1 MTSFSLSLAA
11 ADVLAQTLR
20 VNIRQFPFDIPSVG
34 TYQQDRI
41 RIAKAVFLDLAD
53 RGLVRGGTIDPE
65 LVRAMRA
72 LSGYVVTVAAMG
84 TVDGDR
90 KIYAR
95 AASTGETGVLAV
107 REERGLRLE
116 LIRPTALAV
125 TMVGLLPQ
133 AEAGPGQSVT
143 LTSPAPVPQRG
154 EAGEDDLFA
163 DVRPGSGSSGSEHQ
177 LRIAAS
183 YLHRPR
189 TGTGVFA
196 VSGRDRGG
204 REKRGGGLTWMDTDA
219 GRYLTMSWP
228 PGEDGQVRSTF
239 SPADSARMSH
249 ALGELIESVAPRR

>member
-1 MTSFSLSLAA
+1 MMTTFSLSLAA

-72 LSGYVVTVAAMG
+72 LSGYVITVAAMG
-84 TVDGDR
+84 TVEGGR
-90 KIYAR
+90 RIYAR

-116 LIRPTALAV
+116 LIRPTALAGTV
-125 TMVGLLPQ
+125 VGLLPK
-133 AEAGPGQSVT
+133 ADAGPGQSVT
-143 LTSPAPVPQRG
+143 LTSPAPAQGREEV
-154 EAGEDDLFA
+154 DLFA
-163 DVRPGSGSSGSEHQ
+163 DVRPSNGSEHQ

-189 TGTGVFA
+189 TGTGVF
-196 VSGRDRGG
+196 VVNGRDRGG
-204 REKRGGGLTWMDTDA
+204 RETRGGGLTWMDTDA
-219 GRYLTMSWP
+219 GRYLTLSRP
-228 PGEDGQVRSTF
+228 PGEDGQIRSTF

>member
-41 RIAKAVFLDLAD
+41 RIAKAVFRDLAD

-72 LSGYVVTVAAMG
+72 LSGYVITVAAMG
-84 TVDGDR
+84 TVEGDR

-107 REERGLRLE
+107 RDEQGLRLE

-143 LTSPAPVPQRG
+143 LTSPAPAQRRAEDG
-154 EAGEDDLFA
+154 EEDLFA
-163 DVRPGSGSSGSEHQ
+163 DVRPTNGSEHQ

-196 VSGRDRGG
+196 VSGKDRGG
-204 REKRGGGLTWMDTDA
+204 RERPGGGLTWMDTDA

-249 ALGELIESVAPRR
+249 ALGELIESAAPRR

>member
-1 MTSFSLSLAA
+1 MTSFTLSLAA

-41 RIAKAVFLDLAD
+41 RVAKAVFLDLAD
-53 RGLVRGGTIDPE
+53 RGLVRGGTIEPE

-72 LSGYVVTVAAMG
+72 LSGYVISVAAMG
-84 TVDGDR
+84 TVEGDR

-107 REERGLRLE
+107 RHEQGLRLE

-125 TMVGLLPQ
+125 TMVGLLPP

-143 LTSPAPVPQRG
+143 LTSPGPAQVG
-154 EAGEDDLFA
+154 EEDDLFA
-163 DVRPGSGSSGSEHQ
+163 DVRPGSGSQQHQ

-189 TGTGVFA
+189 TGTGMFA
-196 VSGRDRGG
+196 VSGKDRGG
-204 REKRGGGLTWMDTDA
+204 RERQGGGLMWLDTDA
-219 GRYLTMSWP
+219 GRYLTTSWP